1 MLHVVGSVDSL
12 LGPARNHVLV
22 SSSGA
27 NLGSNKQPSCSSS
40 ILTVKRRQ
48 GDVPWDAVHRTL
60 KLQYQPRRKVYT
72 DDAVIAEPV

>member
-1 MLHVVGSVDSL
+1 MLHNNGCVCYLNACAHSL
-12 LGPARNHVLV
+12 VWLGY
-22 SSSGA
+22 
-27 NLGSNKQPSCSSS
+27 
-40 ILTVKRRQ
+40 LTGRTGRSAMGGVKRRQ